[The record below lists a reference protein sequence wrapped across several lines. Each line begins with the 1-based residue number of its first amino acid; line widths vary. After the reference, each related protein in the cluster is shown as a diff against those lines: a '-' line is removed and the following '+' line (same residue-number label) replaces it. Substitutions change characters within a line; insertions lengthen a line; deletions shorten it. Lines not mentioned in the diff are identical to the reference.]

1 MQSFLEAFPE
11 EMSAIKAVVHD
22 GNKEVYANSILRPDT
37 LKIVNYKNLRIPKR
51 EQSKYISNYILRMA
65 NEVGSDYIFCFGSK
79 LLKGKLLDRYENK
92 IINFHPSLLP
102 AFPGLSAIDQALNAN
117 ALLLGNTAHFID
129 EGIDAGPVIMQ
140 SLFSSRKFKEYN
152 DVLNMQIFM
161 LKQIINW
168 LREGRVQITGRNVC
182 IEDADYSI
190 GKYVPSLEFEV

>member
-11 EMSAIKAVVHD
+11 ESSAIKAVVHD
-22 GNKEVYANSILRPDT
+22 GNKDVYANSILRPDT
-37 LKIVNYKNLRIPKR
+37 LKIVNYKDLRIPKK

-65 NEVGSDYIFCFGSK
+65 NEVGSDYIFCFGLK

-117 ALLLGNTAHFID
+117 TLLLGNTAHFIN
-129 EGIDAGPVIMQ
+129 EGIDVGPVIMQ

-190 GKYVPSLEFEV
+190 GEYVPSLEFEV